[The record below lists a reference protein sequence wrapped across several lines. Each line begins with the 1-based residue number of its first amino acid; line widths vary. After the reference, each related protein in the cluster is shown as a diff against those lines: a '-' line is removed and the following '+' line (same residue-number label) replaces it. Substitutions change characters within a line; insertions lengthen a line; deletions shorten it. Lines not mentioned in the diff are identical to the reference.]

1 MKKLIFIAVILA
13 FALGCEE
20 VKETTVS
27 GTVTNGAAGSVSGA
41 IVLLV
46 EADSLEAGMSLSGG
60 SVTLTDGSY
69 EIIRVDAGSYYVPAI
84 KDENS
89 NATFDSLDLFGFYG
103 AESTWSYF
111 DTTAQETVT
120 MTITIPE
127 QITVTEGV
135 DQTDIDI
142 DTLYV
147 YPLQQ

>member
-41 IVLLV
+41 IVVLV
-46 EADSLEAGMSLSGG
+46 DSDSLQPGMSLEGLPLA
-60 SVTLTDGSY
+60 SVTLTDGNY

-84 KDENS
+84 KDVNNS
-89 NATFDSLDLFGFYG
+89 RTLDSLDLLGWYG
-103 AESTWSYF
+103 R
-111 DTTAQETVT
+111 DTTYVNPQMDTVT
-120 MTITIPE
+120 IRIPE

-142 DTLYV
+142 DTLYI